1 MEINSIEKGIV
12 IDHITAGYGVKI
24 LDHLNIDLT
33 KDTVAFIMN
42 ATSKKHGRKDVIKL
56 ENIEN
61 VNLTALGLIDHKATV
76 NVIENHKIVKKI
88 KLELPTTVT
97 NVIKCKNPR
106 CVTSVEANAP
116 HIFHLID
123 EENKEYRCEYCD
135 DIVSMKG

>member
-97 NVIKCKNPR
+97 NVIKC
-106 CVTSVEANAP
+106 
-116 HIFHLID
+116 
-123 EENKEYRCEYCD
+123 
-135 DIVSMKG
+135 